1 MTIAASAQVS
11 ERAKVDPTAR
21 VWDLAQVR
29 EFAKIGKSVV
39 VGRNSY
45 IGVGVSVGENSKI
58 QNNAQIFEP
67 AILEEGVFIGPGV
80 ILTND
85 TYPRAITSEGIQKDS
100 SDWKA
105 VGVHVREGASI
116 GAGAICVA
124 PVVIGSWS
132 MVAAGSVVT
141 RDVPDFALVAG
152 VPAKQIGWVGK
163 NGERL
168 EIQDDSDI
176 LTSEDNKERYKLF
189 HGILS
194 EI

>member
-11 ERAKVDPTAR
+11 ERAEVDPTAR

-45 IGVGVSVGENSKI
+45 IGVGVSIGDNSKI
-58 QNNAQIFEP
+58 QNNAQLFEP

-105 VGVHVREGASI
+105 VGVHVKKGASI

-168 EIQDDSDI
+168 KIQEDSDI
-176 LTSEDNKERYKLF
+176 LTSKDNKERYKLVR
-189 HGILS
+189 GILS